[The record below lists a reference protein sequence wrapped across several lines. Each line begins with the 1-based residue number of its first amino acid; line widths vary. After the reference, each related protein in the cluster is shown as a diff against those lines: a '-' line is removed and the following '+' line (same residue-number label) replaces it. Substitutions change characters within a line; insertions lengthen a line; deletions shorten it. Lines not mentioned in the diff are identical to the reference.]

1 MKEKRRKVL
10 VTVLGMAMVLS
21 LLQGCGDTQTSPQ
34 KETGEQTSDP
44 VQEESAA
51 EPEESVET
59 QEESAKEQ
67 DASAAPAPALPLA
80 EPVTIDVMALADAS
94 VSVDY
99 GNMAFWKMVEEE
111 TGVKVNWTVAKGDE
125 FTQKKNLM
133 FASGEYPDVIFG
145 GGISTK
151 EEESYGVEQ
160 QILIPL
166 DEYVNEA
173 WMPNYYGLLESR
185 PNFQKQMVAT
195 DGHIYSISRA
205 WEIGYNSGGHFFINK
220 QWLDNLGL
228 EVPKT
233 VEELMEVLRAFK
245 ENDPN
250 GNGQADEIPLE
261 LVLKDDA
268 SCAVTNLFGL
278 FGQLDVPG
286 HLVLDKDQVVFSA
299 AQDGYRTALEWI
311 HEAYADG
318 LIDAESFSQDMS
330 TYYAKIKGGNVGCF
344 IGWRLEAMAF
354 SFEGMED
361 QFVCMDPPRAEGA
374 DPVWYKTEAA
384 AMIGGAAITTA
395 NEHVEE
401 TIAWLDYL
409 MNPDIAFQARQGIL
423 GVYQEMS
430 DDGKFVVKTSEDGSQ
445 FYTNE
450 EINAD
455 CPGPGGL
462 FFLTSDVIK
471 EKYTFSSFHLEK
483 YPYCEQYEPYL
494 CEQSPDLISRG
505 RLSQE
510 DRDTSSR
517 LKTDIDK
524 FVDENTIRFISE
536 GVTDST
542 WDNYL
547 ETLQSIGLEEYVSLS
562 QKSYDAFNKN

>member
-1 MKEKRRKVL
+1 MKKRRKAIAAVL
-10 VTVLGMAMVLS
+10 SMAMTLS
-21 LLQGCGDTQTSPQ
+21 LLAGCGGAQTESQEGTGTQTGSVAA
-34 KETGEQTSDP
+34 ETGSTAAETG
-44 VQEESAA
+44 SAA
-51 EPEESVET
+51 AEGTASGVPE
-59 QEESAKEQ
+59 
-67 DASAAPAPALPLA
+67 LPLQ
-80 EPVTIDVMALADAS
+80 EPVTIDVMAMADPS

-99 GNMAFWKMVEEE
+99 ENMAFWKMVEEE

-145 GGISTK
+145 GGIDAN

-166 DEYVNEA
+166 DEYINEE
-173 WMPNYYGLLESR
+173 WMPNYYGLLETR
-185 PNFQKQMVAT
+185 PNFRKQMIAT

-228 EVPKT
+228 EIPET
-233 VEELMEVLRAFK
+233 MEEFEAVLRAFK

-261 LVLKDDA
+261 LVLKDDS

-286 HLVLDKDQVVFSA
+286 HLVLENDQVVFSA
-299 AQDGYRTALEWI
+299 VQDGYRDGLEWI
-311 HEAYADG
+311 HTAYADG
-318 LIDAESFSQDMS
+318 LIDTESFSQDMS

-344 IGWRLEAMAF
+344 IGWRLEGMAHT
-354 SFEGMED
+354 FEGMEE
-361 QFVCMDPPRAEGA
+361 QFVCMDPPRVDGV
-374 DPVWYKTEAA
+374 DPVWYKTEAS
-384 AMIGGAAITTA
+384 AMIGGAAITIA
-395 NEHVEE
+395 NEHVAE

-409 MNPDIAFQARQGIL
+409 MNPDIAFQARQGVL
-423 GVYQEMS
+423 GVYQELN
-430 DDGKFVVKTSEDGSQ
+430 DEGKFVVKAKDDGSQ
-445 FYTNE
+445 LYTNE

-462 FFLTSDVIK
+462 FFLTSEVIQ
-471 EKYTFSSFHLEK
+471 EKYELASAALEK

-510 DRDTSSR
+510 DRDTNSR
-517 LKTDIDK
+517 LKSDIDK
-524 FVDENTIRFISE
+524 FVDESTIRFISE
-536 GVTDST
+536 GVTDNT
-542 WDNYL
+542 WNTYL
-547 ETLQSIGLEEYVSLS
+547 ETLQSIGLEEYVALN

>member
-1 MKEKRRKVL
+1 MSKRNKSVAAVL
-10 VTVLGMAMVLS
+10 SMAMTLS
-21 LLQGCGDTQTSPQ
+21 LLAGCGGTQTD
-34 KETGEQTSDP
+34 TGAQSGTQSS
-44 VQEESAA
+44 SAEA
-51 EPEESVET
+51 E
-59 QEESAKEQ
+59 AGN
-67 DASAAPAPALPLA
+67 ASAEFNSAGVPELPLK
-80 EPVTIDVMALADAS
+80 EPVTLDVMAVADPS

-99 GNMAFWKMVEEE
+99 ENMAFWKMVEEE

-133 FASGEYPDVIFG
+133 FASGEYPDVILG
-145 GGISTK
+145 GGINAN

-160 QILIPL
+160 QILVPL
-166 DEYVNEA
+166 DEYVNEE
-173 WMPNYYGLLESR
+173 WMPNYYGLLETR
-185 PNFQKQMVAT
+185 PNFRKQMIAT

-228 EVPKT
+228 EVPET
-233 VEELMEVLRAFK
+233 MEEFEAVLQAFK
-245 ENDPN
+245 NDDPN
-250 GNGQADEIPLE
+250 GNGEADEIPLE

-268 SCAVTNLFGL
+268 SCAVTNIFGL

-286 HLVLDKDQVVFSA
+286 HLVLEDDQVVFSA
-299 AQDGYRTALEWI
+299 AQEGYRDGLEWI
-311 HEAYADG
+311 HTAYADG
-318 LIDAESFSQDMS
+318 LIDTEAFSQDMS

-344 IGWRLEAMAF
+344 IGWRLSGMAHTF
-354 SFEGMED
+354 DGMEE
-361 QFVCMDPPRAEGA
+361 QFVCMNPPKVDGTETL
-374 DPVWYKTEAA
+374 WYKTEAA
-384 AMIGGAAITTA
+384 AMTGGAAITIA
-395 NEHVEE
+395 NEHIAE

-423 GVYQEMS
+423 GTYQEL
-430 DDGKFVVKTSEDGSQ
+430 DDSGKFVMKAKEDGSE
-445 FYTNE
+445 YTNE

-471 EKYTFSSFHLEK
+471 EKYTLSQLHLEK
-483 YPYCEQYEPYL
+483 YPYCEQYEAYL

-510 DRDTSSR
+510 DRDTNSR

-536 GVTDST
+536 GVTDNT
-542 WDNYL
+542 WNTYL
-547 ETLQSIGLEEYVSLS
+547 ETLQSIGLEEYIALN